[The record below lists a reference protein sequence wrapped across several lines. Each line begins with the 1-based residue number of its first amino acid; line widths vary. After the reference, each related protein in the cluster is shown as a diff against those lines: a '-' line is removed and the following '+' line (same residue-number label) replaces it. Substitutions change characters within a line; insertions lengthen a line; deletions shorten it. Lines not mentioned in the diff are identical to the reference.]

1 MFAHLNS
8 MLKPAGIQG
17 MQLLD
22 GMLIVHHG
30 PCTPTDP
37 TVETIKS
44 WKKQD
49 LQKLLWENLTNS
61 FPTDTR

>member
-8 MLKPAGIQG
+8 MLKPAGIQR